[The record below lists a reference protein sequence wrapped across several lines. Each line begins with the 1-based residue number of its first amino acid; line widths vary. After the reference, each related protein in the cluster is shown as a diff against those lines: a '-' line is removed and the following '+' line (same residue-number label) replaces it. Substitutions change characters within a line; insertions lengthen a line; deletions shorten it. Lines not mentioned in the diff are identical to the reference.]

1 MAWKYKGGVQAI
13 PLTNTR
19 GLQRERRKA
28 ADSFTRNQ
36 EALRKLRTEDLTRR
50 QNNVKRFTSAGE
62 TSYDSEFNKIIEAKW
77 MQDAQ
82 NYSDI
87 TLGMQNGSVDIA
99 EGTAAQAKLDND
111 VDVWQKFVAISKD
124 LYPKIEEAS
133 QVAPGRTGA
142 AITINGVND
151 VEAGVM
157 LKNLWT
163 NPKGMSLQDVN
174 GQQVLRQ
181 DLGNGNYSEINLQE
195 FVNLVENGGDII
207 ETIED
212 PTDMM
217 NTAFTGAEQIGTEEG
232 FMSEKEVRTFDDNG
246 QPIVTTIQEY
256 DLPGLRSAYK
266 RTQPF
271 QPIMDNPNTAP
282 GFWEYI
288 SNQRIETVNNQGDP
302 ETIEWNG
309 DPNWIGS
316 GPGSVDANGRLTPEA
331 LKQRN
336 FFERAYTQL
345 SINKN
350 VPLKAQTISTELG
363 TFNALEKSQIKVDEA
378 RQKANIEK
386 RKQLDIAKGKAEIE
400 NEGKGDSLG
409 TKTANEFV
417 DIVAT
422 LNADPSNIKSQE
434 AFIGKKLN
442 GKDIATVNVLP
453 NGIVEFYDYK
463 SEDVLKDGESLSKQS
478 ESYIGSYNPRS
489 KKESDEL
496 AIKLFKGRGMATNT
510 DTSTAM
516 ESIPEKIAKKEDE
529 AKKKKLEEQKVTNTV
544 NLGKKLTTERINL
557 LKPIESSV
565 KKKILADFIKTPE
578 YQKFNNIKKGK
589 KDSNPAVREA
599 RAEYE
604 TAFINHIEDELKK
617 INAKPGETI
626 TLSSGI
632 KIRKSK

>member
-19 GLQRERRKA
+19 GAQRDRLRA
-28 ADSFTRNQ
+28 SNSFAKNQ
-36 EALRKLRTEDLTRR
+36 EALRRLRTEDLTRR

-133 QVAPGRTGA
+133 QVAPGRTGSM
-142 AITINGVND
+142 ITINGVND

-217 NTAFTGAEQIGTEEG
+217 NTAFTGAEQVGTDKG
-232 FMSEKEVRTFDDNG
+232 FMIEEEDRTFDENG
-246 QPIVTTIQEY
+246 QPIKTKIQKY
-256 DLPGLRSAYK
+256 DLAGLRNAYK
-266 RTQPF
+266 QTQPF
-271 QPIMDNPNTAP
+271 QPIMDNPNDAP

-288 SNQRIETVNNQGDP
+288 SNQKIETVDNQGNP

-331 LKQRN
+331 KLQRD
-336 FFERAYTQL
+336 FFEKAYTQL

-350 VPLKAQTISTELG
+350 VPLKSQTISNELG
-363 TFNALEKSQIKVDEA
+363 TFNALEKSQIKVNEA
-378 RQKANIEK
+378 RQKATIEK

-400 NEGKGDSLG
+400 GQSEDDPIG
-409 TKTANEFV
+409 TKTANELIDV
-417 DIVAT
+417 VT
-422 LNADPSNIKSQE
+422 NLNADPSNIKSQE
-434 AFIGKKLN
+434 AFVGKKLN
-442 GKDIATVNVLP
+442 GRDIATVNVLD
-453 NGIVEFYDYK
+453 NGVVEFYDYK
-463 SEDVLKDGESLSKQS
+463 SKDVLKDGENLSEQS
-478 ESYIGSYNPRS
+478 ESYISSYNP
-489 KKESDEL
+489 KNKTESDE
-496 AIKLFKGRGMATNT
+496 IIKKLFKGQGLGVNEKTT
-510 DTSTAM
+510 KVI
-516 ESIPEKIAKKEDE
+516 ESIPEMSEDKEQKARE
-529 AKKKKLEEQKVTNTV
+529 KKLQEQKVTNTV
-544 NLGKKLTTERINL
+544 KLGKKLTTERINL

-604 TAFINHIEDELKK
+604 TSFINHIEDELKK

>member
-217 NTAFTGAEQIGTEEG
+217 NTAFTGAEQVGTDKG
-232 FMSEKEVRTFDDNG
+232 FMIEEEDRTFDENG
-246 QPIVTTIQEY
+246 QPIKTKIQKY
-256 DLPGLRSAYK
+256 DLAGLRNAYK
-266 RTQPF
+266 QTQPF
-271 QPIMDNPNTAP
+271 QPIMDNPNDAP

-350 VPLKAQTISTELG
+350 VPTKAQTISTELG
-363 TFNALEKSQIKVDEA
+363 TFNAQELMQLGVEEA

-400 NEGKGDSLG
+400 NEGKD
-409 TKTANEFV
+409 
-417 DIVAT
+417 
-422 LNADPSNIKSQE
+422 LNADPSNVKSQD

-442 GKDIATVNVLP
+442 GKEIATVNVRD
-453 NGIVEFYDYK
+453 GIVELRDYTAK
-463 SEDVLKDGESLSKQS
+463 DVLKDGENLSEQS
-478 ESYIGSYNPRS
+478 ESLIGSYNPKS
-489 KKESDEL
+489 KKESDEM
-496 AIKLFKGRGMATNT
+496 IKKLFKGQGLGVNEKTT
-510 DTSTAM
+510 KVI
-516 ESIPEKIAKKEDE
+516 ESIPEMSEDKEQKARE
-529 AKKKKLEEQKVTNTV
+529 KKLEEQKVTNTV

-565 KKKILADFIKTPE
+565 KKKI
-578 YQKFNNIKKGK
+578 FNNIKKGK

>member
-1 MAWKYKGGVQAI
+1 MAWKYKGGVQPI
-13 PLTNTR
+13 PQTNTR
-19 GLQRERRKA
+19 GTQRNKLRA
-28 ADSFTRNQ
+28 ADSFARNQ
-36 EALRKLRTEDLTRR
+36 EALRRLRTEDLTRR

-62 TSYDSEFNKIIEAKW
+62 TSYDNEFNNIIEAKW

-99 EGTAAQAKLDND
+99 QGTAAQAKLDND

-163 NPKGMSLQDVN
+163 NPKGMSLQDIN

-217 NTAFTGAEQIGTEEG
+217 NTAFTGAQQVGTKNG
-232 FMSEKEVRTFDDNG
+232 FMIEEEDKTFDENG
-246 QPIVTTIQEY
+246 QPIVTKIQKY
-256 DLPGLRSAYK
+256 DLIGLRNAYK
-266 RTQPF
+266 NTQPF
-271 QPIMDNPNTAP
+271 QPIMDDPNDAP

-288 SNQRIETVNNQGDP
+288 SNHKIETKDDEGNPKV
-302 ETIEWNG
+302 IEWNG
-309 DPNWIGS
+309 NPNWIGS

-331 LKQRN
+331 LEQRN
-336 FFERAYTQL
+336 FFEEAYTQL

-350 VPLKAQTISTELG
+350 VPPRAQIISTELG

-386 RKQLDIAKGKAEIE
+386 RKQLGIAKGKAEIE
-400 NEGKGDSLG
+400 NEGKDDPIG
-409 TKTANEFV
+409 TKTANELIDV
-417 DIVAT
+417 VT
-422 LNADPSNIKSQE
+422 NLNADPSNVKSQD

-442 GKDIATVNVLP
+442 GRDIATVNVLD
-453 NGIVEFYDYK
+453 NGVVEFYDYK
-463 SEDVLKDGESLSKQS
+463 SKDVLKDGENLSEQS
-478 ESYIGSYNPRS
+478 ESYIGSYNP
-489 KKESDEL
+489 KNKIESDEM
-496 AIKLFKGRGMATNT
+496 IKKLFKGQGLGVNEKTT
-510 DTSTAM
+510 KVI
-516 ESIPEKIAKKEDE
+516 ESIPEMSEDKEQKAKE
-529 AKKKKLEEQKVTNTV
+529 KKLEEQKVTNTV

-578 YQKFNNIKKGK
+578 YQKFNDIKKGK

>member
-212 PTDMM
+212 
-217 NTAFTGAEQIGTEEG
+217 
-232 FMSEKEVRTFDDNG
+232 R
-246 QPIVTTIQEY
+246 
-256 DLPGLRSAYK
+256 
-266 RTQPF
+266 
-271 QPIMDNPNTAP
+271 
-282 GFWEYI
+282 
-288 SNQRIETVNNQGDP
+288 
-302 ETIEWNG
+302 
-309 DPNWIGS
+309 
-316 GPGSVDANGRLTPEA
+316 
-331 LKQRN
+331 
-336 FFERAYTQL
+336 
-345 SINKN
+345 
-350 VPLKAQTISTELG
+350 
-363 TFNALEKSQIKVDEA
+363 
-378 RQKANIEK
+378 
-386 RKQLDIAKGKAEIE
+386 
-400 NEGKGDSLG
+400 
-409 TKTANEFV
+409 
-417 DIVAT
+417 
-422 LNADPSNIKSQE
+422 
-434 AFIGKKLN
+434 
-442 GKDIATVNVLP
+442 
-453 NGIVEFYDYK
+453 DYRR
-463 SEDVLKDGESLSKQS
+463 
-478 ESYIGSYNPRS
+478 P
-489 KKESDEL
+489 
-496 AIKLFKGRGMATNT
+496 
-510 DTSTAM
+510 
-516 ESIPEKIAKKEDE
+516 
-529 AKKKKLEEQKVTNTV
+529 
-544 NLGKKLTTERINL
+544 
-557 LKPIESSV
+557 
-565 KKKILADFIKTPE
+565 
-578 YQKFNNIKKGK
+578 
-589 KDSNPAVREA
+589 
-599 RAEYE
+599 
-604 TAFINHIEDELKK
+604 H
-617 INAKPGETI
+617 
-626 TLSSGI
+626 
-632 KIRKSK
+632 

>member
-36 EALRKLRTEDLTRR
+36 EALRRLRTEDLTRR

-246 QPIVTTIQEY
+246 QPIVTKIQEY
-256 DLPGLRSAYK
+256 DLAGLRNAYK

-271 QPIMDNPNTAP
+271 QPIMDDPNDAP

-288 SNQRIETVNNQGDP
+288 SNQRIETVDDQGKP

-363 TFNALEKSQIKVDEA
+363 TFNALEKSKIKVDEA

-386 RKQLDIAKGKAEIE
+386 RKQLGIAKGKAEIE
-400 NEGKGDSLG
+400 NEGKDDPIG
-409 TKTANEFV
+409 TKTANELI
-417 DIVAT
+417 DIVT
-422 LNADPSNIKSQE
+422 NLNADPSNVKSQD

-442 GKDIATVNVLP
+442 GKVIATVNYS
-453 NGIVEFYDYK
+453 NGIIELRDYTAK
-463 SEDVLKDGESLSKQS
+463 DELKDGENLSEQS
-478 ESYIGSYNPRS
+478 ESLIGSYNP
-489 KKESDEL
+489 KNKIESDEM
-496 AIKLFKGRGMATNT
+496 IKKLFKGQGLGVNEKTT
-510 DTSTAM
+510 KVI
-516 ESIPEKIAKKEDE
+516 ESIPEMSEDKEQKARE
-529 AKKKKLEEQKVTNTV
+529 KKLQEQKVTNTV

-578 YQKFNNIKKGK
+578 YQKFNDIKKGK

>member
-1 MAWKYKGGVQAI
+1 MAWKYKGGVQPI
-13 PLTNTR
+13 PQTNTR
-19 GLQRERRKA
+19 GAQRDRLRA
-28 ADSFTRNQ
+28 SNSFAKNQ
-36 EALRKLRTEDLTRR
+36 EALRRLRTEDLTRR

-133 QVAPGRTGA
+133 QVAPGRTGSM
-142 AITINGVND
+142 ITINGVND

-163 NPKGMSLQDVN
+163 NPEGMSLQDIN
-174 GQQVLRQ
+174 EQQVLRK

-195 FVNLVENGGDII
+195 FVNLIENGGDII

-246 QPIVTTIQEY
+246 QPIVTKLQEY
-256 DLPGLRSAYK
+256 DLPALRNAYK

-271 QPIMDNPNTAP
+271 QPIMDNPNSAP

-288 SNQRIETVNNQGDP
+288 SNQKIETVDNQGNP

-331 LKQRN
+331 KLQRD
-336 FFERAYTQL
+336 FFEKAYTQL

-350 VPLKAQTISTELG
+350 VPLKSQTISTELG
-363 TFNALEKSQIKVDEA
+363 TFNALEKSQIKVNEA
-378 RQKANIEK
+378 RQKATIEK

-400 NEGKGDSLG
+400 GQSEDDPIG
-409 TKTANEFV
+409 TKTANELIDV
-417 DIVAT
+417 VT
-422 LNADPSNIKSQE
+422 NLNADPSNIKSQE
-434 AFIGKKLN
+434 AFVGKKPICSSSRASACSN
-442 GKDIATVNVLP
+442 IH
-453 NGIVEFYDYK
+453 
-463 SEDVLKDGESLSKQS
+463 LS
-478 ESYIGSYNPRS
+478 
-489 KKESDEL
+489 
-496 AIKLFKGRGMATNT
+496 AA
-510 DTSTAM
+510 
-516 ESIPEKIAKKEDE
+516 
-529 AKKKKLEEQKVTNTV
+529 
-544 NLGKKLTTERINL
+544 
-557 LKPIESSV
+557 
-565 KKKILADFIKTPE
+565 
-578 YQKFNNIKKGK
+578 
-589 KDSNPAVREA
+589 
-599 RAEYE
+599 
-604 TAFINHIEDELKK
+604 
-617 INAKPGETI
+617 
-626 TLSSGI
+626 
-632 KIRKSK
+632 

>member
-1 MAWKYKGGVQAI
+1 MAWKYKGGVQPI
-13 PLTNTR
+13 PQTNTR
-19 GLQRERRKA
+19 GTQRNKLRA

-36 EALRKLRTEDLTRR
+36 EALRRLRTEDLTRR

-62 TSYDSEFNKIIEAKW
+62 TSYDNEFNNIIEAKW

-99 EGTAAQAKLDND
+99 QGTAAQAKLDND

-217 NTAFTGAEQIGTEEG
+217 NTAFTGAEQVGTKNG
-232 FMSEKEVRTFDDNG
+232 FMIEEEDKTFDENG
-246 QPIVTTIQEY
+246 QPIVTTIQKY
-256 DLPGLRSAYK
+256 DLIGLRNAYK
-266 RTQPF
+266 NTQPF
-271 QPIMDNPNTAP
+271 QPIMDDPNDAP

-288 SNQRIETVNNQGDP
+288 SNHKIETKDDEGNPKV
-302 ETIEWNG
+302 IEWNG

-331 LKQRN
+331 LEQRN
-336 FFERAYTQL
+336 FFEEAYTQL

-350 VPLKAQTISTELG
+350 VPPRAQIISTELG

-378 RQKANIEK
+378 GQKANIEK

-400 NEGKGDSLG
+400 GESEDDPIG
-409 TKTANEFV
+409 TKTADEFV

-422 LNADPSNIKSQE
+422 LNADPSNVKSQE

-453 NGIVEFYDYK
+453 NGVVEFYDYK

-496 AIKLFKGRGMATNT
+496 AIKLFKGRGMTTNT
-510 DTSTAM
+510 DTSIAM

-529 AKKKKLEEQKVTNTV
+529 AKKKKLQEQKVTNTV

-557 LKPIESSV
+557 LKPIERSV

-604 TAFINHIEDELKK
+604 TAFINHIEDEMKK

-626 TLSSGI
+626 TLSSGM

>member
-19 GLQRERRKA
+19 GAQRDRLRA
-28 ADSFTRNQ
+28 SNSFAKNQ
-36 EALRKLRTEDLTRR
+36 EALRRLRTEDLTRR

-133 QVAPGRTGA
+133 QVAPGRTGSM
-142 AITINGVND
+142 ITINGVND

-163 NPKGMSLQDVN
+163 NPKGMSLQDMN

-217 NTAFTGAEQIGTEEG
+217 NTAFTGAEQVGTDKG
-232 FMSEKEVRTFDDNG
+232 FMIEEEDRTFDENG
-246 QPIVTTIQEY
+246 QPIKTKIQKY
-256 DLPGLRSAYK
+256 DLAGLRNAYK
-266 RTQPF
+266 QTQPF
-271 QPIMDNPNTAP
+271 QPIMDNPNDAP

-288 SNQRIETVNNQGDP
+288 SNQKIETVDNQGNP

-331 LKQRN
+331 KLQRD
-336 FFERAYTQL
+336 FFEKAYTQL

-350 VPLKAQTISTELG
+350 VPLKSQTISNELG
-363 TFNALEKSQIKVDEA
+363 TFNALEKSQIKVNEA
-378 RQKANIEK
+378 RQKATIEK

-400 NEGKGDSLG
+400 GQSEDDPIG
-409 TKTANEFV
+409 TKTANELIDV
-417 DIVAT
+417 VT
-422 LNADPSNIKSQE
+422 NLNADPSNIKSQE
-434 AFIGKKLN
+434 AFVGKKLN
-442 GKDIATVNVLP
+442 GRDIATVNVLD
-453 NGIVEFYDYK
+453 NGVVEFYDYK
-463 SEDVLKDGESLSKQS
+463 SKDVLKDGENLSEQS
-478 ESYIGSYNPRS
+478 ESYISSYNP
-489 KKESDEL
+489 KNKTESDE
-496 AIKLFKGRGMATNT
+496 IIKKLFKGQGLGVNEKTT
-510 DTSTAM
+510 KVI
-516 ESIPEKIAKKEDE
+516 ESIPEMSEDKEQKARE
-529 AKKKKLEEQKVTNTV
+529 KKLQEQKVTNTV
-544 NLGKKLTTERINL
+544 KLGKKLTTERINL

-604 TAFINHIEDELKK
+604 TSFINHIEDELKK

>member
-1 MAWKYKGGVQAI
+1 MAWKYKGGVQPI
-13 PLTNTR
+13 PQTNTR
-19 GLQRERRKA
+19 GTQRNKLRA

-36 EALRKLRTEDLTRR
+36 EALRRLRTEDLTRR

-62 TSYDSEFNKIIEAKW
+62 TSYDNEFNNIIEAKW

-99 EGTAAQAKLDND
+99 QGTAAQAKLDND

-151 VEAGVM
+151 IEAGVM

-163 NPKGMSLQDVN
+163 NPEGMSLQDIN
-174 GQQVLRQ
+174 GQQVLRK
-181 DLGNGNYSEINLQE
+181 DLGNSNYSEINLQE

-217 NTAFTGAEQIGTEEG
+217 NTAFTGAEQVGTEEG
-232 FMSEKEVRTFDDNG
+232 FMSKKEVRTFDDNG

-256 DLPGLRSAYK
+256 DLPGLRSSYK

-288 SNQRIETVNNQGDP
+288 SNQKIETVDNQGNP

-309 DPNWIGS
+309 DANWIGS

-331 LKQRN
+331 LEQRN
-336 FFERAYTQL
+336 FFEKAYTQL

-350 VPLKAQTISTELG
+350 VPLKAQTISTKLG

-378 RQKANIEK
+378 SQKSRIKINEALQKEKIE
-386 RKQLDIAKGKAEIE
+386 AEF
-400 NEGKGDSLG
+400 KGDSLG

-453 NGIVEFYDYK
+453 NGVVEFYDYK

-478 ESYIGSYNPRS
+478 ESYIGSYNPKS

-510 DTSTAM
+510 ETSIAI
-516 ESIPEKIAKKEDE
+516 ESIPEKIAKKENE

-604 TAFINHIEDELKK
+604 TAFINHIEDEMKI

-626 TLSSGI
+626 ILSSDI

>member
-13 PLTNTR
+13 PQTNTR
-19 GLQRERRKA
+19 GTQRNKLRA
-28 ADSFTRNQ
+28 ADSFARNQ
-36 EALRKLRTEDLTRR
+36 EALRRLRTEDLTRR

-62 TSYDSEFNKIIEAKW
+62 TSYDNEFNNIIEAKW

-99 EGTAAQAKLDND
+99 QGTAAQAKLDND

-163 NPKGMSLQDVN
+163 NPEGMSLQDIN
-174 GQQVLRQ
+174 GQQVLRK

-217 NTAFTGAEQIGTEEG
+217 NTAFTGAQQVGTENG
-232 FMSEKEVRTFDDNG
+232 FMIEEEDKTFDENG
-246 QPIVTTIQEY
+246 QPIVTTIQKY
-256 DLPGLRSAYK
+256 DLIGLRNAYK
-266 RTQPF
+266 NTQPF
-271 QPIMDNPNTAP
+271 QPIMDDPNDAP

-288 SNQRIETVNNQGDP
+288 SNHKIETKDDEGNPKV
-302 ETIEWNG
+302 IEWNG

-331 LKQRN
+331 LEQRN
-336 FFERAYTQL
+336 FFEEAYTQL

-350 VPLKAQTISTELG
+350 VPPRAQIISTELG
-363 TFNALEKSQIKVDEA
+363 TFNALEKSQIKVNEAGQKSRIKINEAFQKEKIKDEF
-378 RQKANIEK
+378 
-386 RKQLDIAKGKAEIE
+386 
-400 NEGKGDSLG
+400 KGDSLG
-409 TKTANEFV
+409 TKTADEFV

-453 NGIVEFYDYK
+453 NGVVEFYDYK

-496 AIKLFKGRGMATNT
+496 AIKLFKGRGMTTNT
-510 DTSTAM
+510 DTSIAM

-557 LKPIESSV
+557 LKPIERSV

-604 TAFINHIEDELKK
+604 TAFINHIEDELKI
-617 INAKPGETI
+617 INAKQGEI
-626 TLSSGI
+626 IILSSGM
-632 KIRKSK
+632 KIRKPK